1 MSQRGDPLGRILSRP
16 PYLGDAIWVT
26 LSERPYPRDPI
37 RATPLSG
44 RPKLLCQA
52 PYDMIL
58 RVTMNGTTRGHE
70 FRMDIAIIGAGAAG
84 LAAARRLTEHHN
96 VTVFESLPEIGGV
109 WACCQAAT
117 CQPIYD
123 ELRTNIPIDLMAFWD
138 FPFRAQDKNS
148 STGDFPR
155 ADAVQAYLRRFAE
168 HFDLLHL
175 VKRETRVITV
185 EPLPLDRWQVR
196 WEKNTPASGEAVFD
210 AVVVCSGH
218 YHRPVF
224 PTRPAIDHFSGRVMH
239 AANFTA
245 GDDHRGERV
254 LVWGAHASGT
264 DLVRLIAPHAA
275 SVFWSGHADTMTAA
289 SADLTNV
296 HCHADITDY
305 ETSTFHFA
313 DGEEISQID
322 TLIYCTGY
330 AYEFPF
336 FSPDLLNCN
345 GERIDDLY
353 LDLIHAEL
361 PTLAFIGIPSLII
374 PFPLFDAQSRWLSAL
389 WQGTFTL
396 ADRSARKAWVQ
407 ARCQAFQAL
416 DKPDRA
422 FHRLG
427 EAQMTYMRQL
437 LAQAG
442 EPSLPHEFESATR
455 TAQRHRLEYAG
466 SFRDQPIGRLS
477 HRPPS

>member
-52 PYDMIL
+52 PYDMIP

-168 HFDLLHL
+168 HFDLLDL
-175 VKRETRVITV
+175 VKLETRVVTV

-455 TAQRHRLEYAG
+455 AAQRHRLEYAG

>member
-1 MSQRGDPLGRILSRP
+1 MGRTLPKPLYLDDPF
-16 PYLGDAIWVT
+16 WT
-26 LSERPYPRDPI
+26 
-37 RATPLSG
+37 TLSG
-44 RPKLLCQA
+44 RSYRGDLIWATLSGRSKLLCQA
-52 PYDMIL
+52 PYDMMP
-58 RVTMNGTTRGHE
+58 RGTMSEMAKGHE
-70 FRMDIAIIGAGAAG
+70 FSMDIAIIGAGAAG

-109 WACCQAAT
+109 WACSQAAP

-138 FPFRAQDKNS
+138 FPFRAQDKDR

-168 HFDLLHL
+168 HFNLLDF
-175 VKRETRVITV
+175 VQRESRVMTV
-185 EPLPLDRWQVR
+185 EPLPMDRWQVR
-196 WEKNTPASGEAVFD
+196 WEKDASTRKEAVFD

-224 PTRPAIDHFSGRVMH
+224 PTLPGIDQFSGRVIH
-239 AANFTA
+239 AADFRS
-245 GDDHRGERV
+245 GDDHLGERV

-275 SVFWSGHADTMTAA
+275 SIFWSGHADTMTAA
-289 SADLTNV
+289 SADLPNV
-296 HCHADITDY
+296 HCHADITAY
-305 ETSTFHFA
+305 HGSTFSFA
-313 DGEEISQID
+313 DGEDVQEID

-336 FSPDLLNCN
+336 FSADLLNHN

-353 LDLIHAEL
+353 LDLIHAEC

-389 WQGTFTL
+389 WRGTFTL
-396 ADRSARKAWVQ
+396 ADQSARQAWVQ
-407 ARCQAFQAL
+407 TRRQAFEAL
-416 DKPDRA
+416 DKPDRS

-427 EAQMTYMRQL
+427 EAQMAYMRQL

-442 EPSLPHEFESATR
+442 EPGPPDGFESASR
-455 TAQRHRLEYAG
+455 AAQRHRLEHAG
-466 SFRDQPIGRLS
+466 NFRDQPIARLS

>member
-26 LSERPYPRDPI
+26 LSERPYPGDPI
-37 RATPLSG
+37 RATLSG

-52 PYDMIL
+52 PYDMIP

-168 HFDLLHL
+168 HFDLLDL
-175 VKRETRVITV
+175 VKLETRVITV

>member
-1 MSQRGDPLGRILSRP
+1 
-16 PYLGDAIWVT
+16 
-26 LSERPYPRDPI
+26 
-37 RATPLSG
+37 
-44 RPKLLCQA
+44 
-52 PYDMIL
+52 MIL

-168 HFDLLHL
+168 HFDLLDL
-175 VKRETRVITV
+175 VKLETRVVTV

-196 WEKNTPASGEAVFD
+196 WAKNTPASGEAVFD

>member
-26 LSERPYPRDPI
+26 LSERPYPGDPI
-37 RATPLSG
+37 RATLSG

-52 PYDMIL
+52 PYDMIP

-109 WACCQAAT
+109 WACSQAAT

-138 FPFRAQDKNS
+138 FPFRAQDKDS

-196 WEKNTPASGEAVFD
+196 WAKNTPASGEAVFD

-455 TAQRHRLEYAG
+455 AAQRHRLEYAG